1 MSREMVREI
10 EEYLQLIEGGDV
22 RFCREQRALAELV
35 RRRFL
40 EEDIFVDE
48 GQLGKYLGLCK
59 YFPFGSLFPW
69 EKFLLALWDCTYWR
83 ESGRPRWKTLFCMV
97 GRGAGKDGF
106 IAFDGAC
113 SISPYNPVSHYN
125 VDVCANNEEQ
135 AKRPQ
140 LDLVEVLETPKFE
153 KLLSR
158 HYYHTK
164 EVVQG
169 RKNRG
174 VMKGHTNNPK
184 GRDGLRSGKVIF
196 NEVHQYQNYDNIKVF
211 ITGMGKVGQPRV
223 GFFTSNGDISEGPL
237 DDYLERA
244 QRILFEG
251 EDDKGFLPFVCRL
264 EREEQVHDKLNWPM
278 ANPSLPYLPEL
289 MSETEEEYEEWKKHP
304 EQNGDFLTKRFGI
317 RRTLKEIAV
326 TDYENVRATNRELPD
341 LSGRSCVC
349 GIDYASLSDW
359 ASVNLHFVE
368 GEERFDLNHSW
379 ICLKSRD
386 LSRIKAP
393 WQDWARKG
401 YITLVDDVS
410 IHPDIIAEYIA
421 RAGQVYMIEG
431 LAMDNYRYA
440 LLENSLRNVGFDAG
454 ERKNIK
460 LVRPQDI
467 MKAEPVIQEC
477 FSRKLFSWGD
487 NPPLRWAVQNTKRV
501 RASRQTGSDTG
512 NFYYAKIEAK
522 SRKTDPF
529 MGLVASMVIESKLS
543 GGEQAGP
550 PPMGAIV
557 I

>member
-1 MSREMVREI
+1 
-10 EEYLQLIEGGDV
+10 
-22 RFCREQRALAELV
+22 
-35 RRRFL
+35 
-40 EEDIFVDE
+40 
-48 GQLGKYLGLCK
+48 
-59 YFPFGSLFPW
+59 
-69 EKFLLALWDCTYWR
+69 
-83 ESGRPRWKTLFCMV
+83 
-97 GRGAGKDGF
+97 
-106 IAFDGAC
+106 
-113 SISPYNPVSHYN
+113 
-125 VDVCANNEEQ
+125 
-135 AKRPQ
+135 
-140 LDLVEVLETPKFE
+140 
-153 KLLSR
+153 
-158 HYYHTK
+158 
-164 EVVQG
+164 
-169 RKNRG
+169 
-174 VMKGHTNNPK
+174 
-184 GRDGLRSGKVIF
+184 
-196 NEVHQYQNYDNIKVF
+196 
-211 ITGMGKVGQPRV
+211 
-223 GFFTSNGDISEGPL
+223 
-237 DDYLERA
+237 
-244 QRILFEG
+244 
-251 EDDKGFLPFVCRL
+251 
-264 EREEQVHDKLNWPM
+264 M

-368 GEERFDLNHSW
+368 GEERLDLNHSW

-393 WQDWARKG
+393 WQDWAKKG

-431 LAMDNYRYA
+431 VAMDNYRYA

-529 MGLVASMVIESKLS
+529 MGLVASMVIESKLG